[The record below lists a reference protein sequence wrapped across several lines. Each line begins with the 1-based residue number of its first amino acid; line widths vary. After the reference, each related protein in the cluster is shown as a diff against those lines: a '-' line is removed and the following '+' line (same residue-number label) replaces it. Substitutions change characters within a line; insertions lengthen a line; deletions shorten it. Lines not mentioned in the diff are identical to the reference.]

1 MNNFLK
7 DFSLLVRLDI
17 EDEEVTEDVSEEDSE
32 EVNFCLSIIN
42 SNIPETSFLGNNILL
57 LLFQPSDN

>member
-32 EVNFCLSIIN
+32 EVNFCLSII
-42 SNIPETSFLGNNILL
+42 SFDRFLRWVGTRW
-57 LLFQPSDN
+57 